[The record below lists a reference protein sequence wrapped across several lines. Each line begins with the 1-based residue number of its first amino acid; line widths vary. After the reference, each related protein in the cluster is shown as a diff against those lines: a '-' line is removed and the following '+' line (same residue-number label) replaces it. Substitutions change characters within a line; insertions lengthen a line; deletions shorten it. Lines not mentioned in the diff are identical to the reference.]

1 MVSWRTFLGSQDSSF
16 RFGAKGSNT
25 LTWTGFFT
33 KELKYFWYWVHLT
46 RKAWM
51 GILDLPE
58 MPVSSRDRLL
68 LRIAR
73 SPGLD
78 F

>member
-1 MVSWRTFLGSQDSSF
+1 
-16 RFGAKGSNT
+16 
-25 LTWTGFFT
+25 
-33 KELKYFWYWVHLT
+33 
-46 RKAWM
+46 M

-73 SPGLD
+73 NPGLD